1 MEPKTRLRQVAL
13 EAAVK
18 TCQYD
23 RNISAYDIIAEAKRF
38 YKWLVEDE
46 LDYTAPIVPVGQN
59 LDDEIPF

>member
-1 MEPKTRLRQVAL
+1 METKTRLRQVAL

-18 TCQYD
+18 TCQYH

-38 YKWLVEDE
+38 YEYLVEDE
-46 LDYTAPIVPVGQN
+46 PDYSTVAQPVGQN